1 MRKAIAARLGGAM
14 MLTAAPAQDSYEP
27 MVPFAALDG
36 KALRGGDPGSL
47 F

>member
-14 MLTAAPAQDSYEP
+14 MLTAAPAQDACEP
-27 MVPFAALDG
+27 MAPFAALDG
-36 KALRGGDPGSL
+36 KALRGDDPGSL